1 MPRIV
6 WRGPCIEP
14 EGALPNGIGVSDFAG
29 SEKMSLNFPSSP
41 CGTISATEQL
51 SREYVAMRILLQ
63 ELDVSA
69 TPRA

>member
-1 MPRIV
+1 
-6 WRGPCIEP
+6 
-14 EGALPNGIGVSDFAG
+14 LPNGIGVSDFAG